1 MSVMKVKNASQATNL
16 HFTSMGAR
24 MSLRD
29 EGLRCRMSLRDEG
42 LRCSVLGCVSGLRAC
57 VERVKCSWN

>member
-29 EGLRCRMSLRDEG
+29 EGLRC
-42 LRCSVLGCVSGLRAC
+42 SVLGCVSGLRAW
-57 VERVKCSWN
+57 VERVKCSWNWDVEGKG

>member
-29 EGLRCRMSLRDEG
+29 EGLRC
-42 LRCSVLGCVSGLRAC
+42 SVLGCVSGLRAC